1 MPFLLPPGNKATF
14 LKAPLRPEV
23 PVKSVE
29 VDSLQGCGSENMVE
43 HSDDGIGAIALI
55 PIVTVADHDPQL
67 RLSLAFI
74 DIIIHEIA
82 YMLTFQIIYG
92 KAVPSPAGIAQ
103 FIGIIG
109 QKIGEEQLL
118 DWSGVKVG
126 KLLITAPGIIIGS
139 IF

>member
-1 MPFLLPPGNKATF
+1 MYLHDYKSAIIPFLLPTGNKATF

-23 PVKSVE
+23 PVKRVE
-29 VDSLQGCGSENMVE
+29 VDSIQGCGRENMVE
-43 HSDDGIGAIALI
+43 HGSDGIGAIALV

-82 YMLTFQIIYG
+82 YVLTFQIVYG
-92 KAVPSPAGIAQ
+92 KSAPSPAGIAQ

-109 QKIGEEQLL
+109 
-118 DWSGVKVG
+118 
-126 KLLITAPGIIIGS
+126 
-139 IF
+139 